1 MKRWVERFVVFAAL
15 VGSAGALCAQESA
28 VGASEAG
35 VSSAASPY
43 TVPAWWKN
51 DKKESGV
58 VGLDVDELL
67 RRCAPSVHPETMRA
81 VLNTESRGNVLAV
94 ADAGPVALPWSQ
106 RKAMVRSHYPAD
118 KATAVRLAK
127 DLVAQGHTV
136 SLGLAQINDRNLARL
151 GMPIESIFE
160 PCANISAGDK
170 ILSSFY
176 ANAVKSYG
184 PGARALRA
192 ALSAYNS
199 GNFVRGEQD
208 GYVDLVFKQAG
219 RPLVL
224 KEGSGQPAVPSLASA
239 TGAQPGFARVSG
251 VRRVDRRNTSGTGN
265 KDFTL
270 LVSAFDNE

>member
-1 MKRWVERFVVFAAL
+1 MMMRRWIRRVVVMAGLICVVVGTGAEEPVL
-15 VGSAGALCAQESA
+15 VAAGAGKT
-28 VGASEAG
+28 GAGS
-35 VSSAASPY
+35 
-43 TVPAWWKN
+43 
-51 DKKESGV
+51 V

-118 KATAVRLAK
+118 KATAIRLVK
-127 DLVAQGHTV
+127 DLLARGHTV

-151 GMPIESIFE
+151 GMPVEAIFE
-160 PCANISAGDK
+160 PCANVAAGAS

-176 ANAVKSYG
+176 ADAVKSYG

-192 ALSAYNS
+192 ALSGYNS
-199 GNFVRGEQD
+199 GSFVRGEQD
-208 GYVDLVFKQAG
+208 GYVDLVFQQAG
-219 RPLVL
+219 KPLVL
-224 KEGSGQPAVPSLASA
+224 KEGGGRATVPSLASA
-239 TGAQPGFARVSG
+239 AGFVPVSDPVTG
-251 VRRVDRRNTSGTGN
+251 VRRAGRRSAGGSGS

>member
-1 MKRWVERFVVFAAL
+1 MMKTVVKQFVVLAAL
-15 VGSAGALCAQESA
+15 VGS
-28 VGASEAG
+28 V
-35 VSSAASPY
+35 SAASGQDSALGANGAGAGSAPSPY
-43 TVPAWWKN
+43 SVPAWWSDN
-51 DKKESGV
+51 KKESV
-58 VGLDVDELL
+58 AVGLDVDELL

-127 DLVAQGHTV
+127 DLIAQGHTV

-151 GMPIESIFE
+151 GVPIESIFE
-160 PCANISAGDK
+160 PCANMSAGDK
-170 ILSSFY
+170 ILSAFY
-176 ANAVKSYG
+176 AKAVKSYG
-184 PGARALRA
+184 PGSRALRA
-192 ALSAYNS
+192 ALSGYNS
-199 GNFVRGEQD
+199 GDFVRGEQD

-224 KEGSGQPAVPSLASA
+224 KEGGAQPAVPSLASA
-239 TGAQPGFARVSG
+239 AGVQPGFARVSG
-251 VRRVDRRNTSGTGN
+251 VRRADRRYGGGG

-270 LVSAFDNE
+270 SVSAFENE

>member
-1 MKRWVERFVVFAAL
+1 MKQWVERLVVCAAL
-15 VGSAGALCAQESA
+15 VSSAGVVSAQESA
-28 VGASEAG
+28 LGPSEAG
-35 VSSAASPY
+35 VSSAATPY
-43 TVPAWWKN
+43 TVPAWWKDN
-51 DKKESGV
+51 KKENGV

-118 KATAVRLAK
+118 KATAVRLAR
-127 DLVAQGHTV
+127 DLIAQGHTV

-151 GMPIESIFE
+151 GVPIESIFE
-160 PCANISAGDK
+160 PCANMSAGDK
-170 ILSSFY
+170 ILSAFY
-176 ANAVKSYG
+176 AKAVKLYG

-192 ALSAYNS
+192 ALSGYNS
-199 GNFVRGEQD
+199 GDFVRGEQD

-224 KEGSGQPAVPSLASA
+224 KEGSAQPAVPSLASA
-239 TGAQPGFARVSG
+239 AGSQPGFVRVNG
-251 VRRVDRRNTSGTGN
+251 VRRNAGGTAN

-270 LVSAFDNE
+270 LVSAFENE